1 MAIRH
6 GVYVEEKATAVSTPV
21 KADVAVPFVIGT
33 APYWMSA
40 VYAAKDAS
48 AADPYGVPMLCT
60 SWDEY
65 TEKYGYSDETDEHGH
80 FKYTLCEF
88 AYSHFRLYGCQPV
101 IFYTIMAAEKIVSD
115 TAVSVVGRRALLPL
129 SAGGTVTV
137 KNQSATI
144 PATEYSL
151 YYTDTNLV
159 IEIKSTSEHAALSEL
174 TVSYTEFSFA
184 EKTAADIASAMNA
197 IDACMSEIGVIPDLI
212 CAPGFSHD
220 STVAA
225 LMATK
230 AASLNGCFRCKA
242 LIDAADTVTA
252 YGNVY
257 AWKNDNNVVDEN
269 QIVCWPKMGLG
280 DKVFHMSTQLAG
292 LMALVDTGNNAMPYE
307 SPSNKNFR
315 MDRLVVGDGVTC
327 RLTKAQADELNSAGV
342 VTALNMLS
350 SGWVCWGNYTA
361 CYPQNTD
368 VKDYFIPVS
377 RMFDY
382 AANTLIRTYWEK
394 LDMPMNRRLVDNIVD
409 SVNIWLNGLVGAGYL
424 LGGRVEVRESENP
437 VTDLMAGIIR
447 AHIFITPPSPAQEID
462 FTLEYDVEYQ
472 RAIFERQED

>member
-6 GVYVEEKATAVSTPV
+6 GVYVSEKATSVSTPV
-21 KADVAVPFVIGT
+21 KADVGVPFVIGT

-40 VYAAKDAS
+40 VYAS
-48 AADPYGVPMLCT
+48 RNTYAADPYGVPMLCT

-65 TEKYGYSDETDEHGH
+65 AERYGYCGNTDEHGH
-80 FKYTLCEF
+80 FLYTICEF

-101 IFYTIMAAEKIVSD
+101 IFYTIQAAEKKVSD
-115 TAVSVVGRRALLPL
+115 ETVPVVNRRALLPA

-137 KNQSATI
+137 KAASTTI
-144 PATEYSL
+144 PAADYTL
-151 YYTDTNLV
+151 YYTEENLV
-159 IEIKSTSEHAALSEL
+159 VEIKSSSSHAGITEAV
-174 TVSYTEFSFA
+174 VSYTEFSYA
-184 EKTAADIASAMNA
+184 DKTAADIASSMNA
-197 IDACMSEIGVIPDLI
+197 IDACMSEVGVIPDLI
-212 CAPGFSHD
+212 CAPGFSSD

-230 AASLNGCFRCKA
+230 AEALNGCFRCKA
-242 LIDAADTVTA
+242 LIDVSDTVTD
-252 YGNVY
+252 YSRVY
-257 AWKNDNNVVDEN
+257 EWKNENNIVDEN
-269 QIVCWPKMGLG
+269 QILCWPKVGLG

-292 LMALVDTGNNAMPYE
+292 LMALVDAGNGTPYE
-307 SPSNKNFR
+307 SPSNKNYR
-315 MDRLVVGDGVTC
+315 MDRLVVGEGVTL
-327 RLTKAQADELNSAGV
+327 RLTKAQADELNSIGV

-382 AANTLIRTYWEK
+382 VANTLIRTYWEK
-394 LDMPMNRRLVDNIVD
+394 LDRPMRRRLVDNIVD
-409 SVNIWLNGLVGAGYL
+409 SVNIWLNGLVGAGQL

-447 AHIFITPPSPAQEID
+447 SHVFITPPSPAQEID

-472 RAIFERQED
+472 RAIFEGQEG

>member
-6 GVYVEEKATAVSTPV
+6 GVFVDEKQTSVSTPV
-21 KADVAVPFVIGT
+21 RADVGIPFVIGT

-40 VYAAKDAS
+40 VYASGTDAG
-48 AADPYGVPMLCT
+48 DPYGVPMLCT

-65 TEKYGYSDETDEHGH
+65 VEKYGHSEETDEHGH
-80 FKYTLCEF
+80 FQYTLCEF
-88 AYSHFRLYGCQPV
+88 AHSHFRLYGCQPV
-101 IFYTIMAAEKIVSD
+101 IFFTIKAAEKKVSD
-115 TAVSVVGRRALLPL
+115 ATVPVVGRRAVLPV

-137 KNQSATI
+137 KNASSTI
-144 PATEYSL
+144 PASEYTL
-151 YYTDTNLV
+151 YYTDTGLV
-159 IEIKSTSEHAALSEL
+159 IELKTGTANASAAEL
-174 TVSYTEFSFA
+174 KVSYTEFSFA
-184 EKTAADIASAMNA
+184 EKTAADIVSAMNA

-220 STVAA
+220 SALAA
-225 LMATK
+225 VMATK

-252 YGNVY
+252 YGDVY
-257 AWKNDNNVVDEN
+257 TWKNENNIVDEN
-269 QIVCWPKMGLG
+269 QILCWPKMGLG

-292 LMALVDTGNNAMPYE
+292 LMALVDAGNQTPFE

-327 RLTKAQADELNSAGV
+327 RLTKAQADELNSNGV

-368 VKDYFIPVS
+368 VKDYFISVS

-382 AANTLIRTYWEK
+382 VANTLIRTFWEK
-394 LDMPMNRRLVDNIVD
+394 LDMPMTRRLVDNIVD
-409 SVNIWLNGLVGAGYL
+409 STNIWINGLVGAGYL

-447 AHIFITPPSPAQEID
+447 AHVFITPPSPAQEID
-462 FTLEYDVEYQ
+462 FTLEYDVSYQ
-472 RAIFERQED
+472 RAIFEGQEG